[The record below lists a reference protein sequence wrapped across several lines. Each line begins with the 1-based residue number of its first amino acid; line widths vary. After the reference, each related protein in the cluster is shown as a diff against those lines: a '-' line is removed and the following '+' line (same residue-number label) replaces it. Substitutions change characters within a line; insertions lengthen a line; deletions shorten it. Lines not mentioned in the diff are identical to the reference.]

1 MVDTSVPIERIA
13 SDATTADRGAPALG
27 GVVHVG
33 DLVRS
38 PALQLRV
45 IGGAAGLRR
54 RVSWAHVSELSD
66 PTPWLFG
73 SELIMTTG
81 LALPRS
87 ARGQREYLARLDDAG
102 VAGLAVSEGL
112 HVPPLSRAFLAEADR
127 RTFPVV
133 EVPIPVP
140 FMAIAQE
147 VAAAVSVD
155 TARRLSAQL
164 QVFGAVRWLA
174 AGELTSDEV
183 FAQLERLSGYRLYAC
198 NPRGAPL
205 LEGLHV
211 PPAEHFDLIPRST
224 STPPTVPGGY
234 VVPVA
239 GPNGHAGWVL
249 ALENPDTHGGG
260 LSVVQHI
267 ATVIALRLAMLGQ
280 QREAWRREGAETFS
294 EMMQAPMDAPRVVR
308 RLGYHGFVE
317 GEDLVVAITGPLS
330 EGSDDGAVADVL
342 SEAGHP
348 HLLLRVDD
356 DVYVLLPATEEAMA
370 SMHTAALAPLGISR
384 PFRAGASL
392 SLAIREA
399 RSAVATAARTGLPS
413 VAYGDDP
420 TVRWLTDDSAA
431 LQSLAHDVLGA
442 VLRYDGQH
450 TSELVQTVRI
460 WLEVDRHTE
469 RAAQLLHIHTNTL
482 FYRVRRFEE
491 LSGRTLS
498 TTQGSAEVWLA
509 LRAMAHSNG

>member
-1 MVDTSVPIERIA
+1 MSDTNDPYEMDIP
-13 SDATTADRGAPALG
+13 DGPGLD
-27 GVVHVG
+27 GVVHVD

-38 PALQLRV
+38 PVLQLKV
-45 IGGAAGLRR
+45 IAGAGGLRR
-54 RVSWAHVSELSD
+54 RVSWAHVSELPD

-81 LALPRS
+81 LPLPRS
-87 ARGQREYLARLDDAG
+87 ARGQRDYLARLDDAG
-102 VAGLAVSEGL
+102 VSALAVSEGL
-112 HVPPLSRAFLAEADR
+112 HVPPLSRMFLAEAER
-127 RTFPVV
+127 RSFPVV

-183 FAQLERLSGYRLYAC
+183 FTRLEKLSGYRLYAC
-198 NPRGAPL
+198 NAAGAPL
-205 LEGLHV
+205 LAGLRV
-211 PPAEHFDLIPRST
+211 PAAELESLIPRNA

-294 EMMQAPMDAPRVVR
+294 EMMQAQMDAPQVVR
-308 RLGYHGFVE
+308 RLGYHGFVDGDE
-317 GEDLVVAITGPLS
+317 LVVAITGPLAV
-330 EGSDDGAVADVL
+330 GADDGAVADVL

-348 HLLLRVDD
+348 HLLLRIDD
-356 DVYVLLPATEEAMA
+356 DVYVLLPATDRAIA
-370 SMHTAALAPLGISR
+370 TMHTAALAPLGLSR
-384 PFRAGASL
+384 PFRPGAAL
-392 SLAIREA
+392 PLAIREA
-399 RSAVATAARTGLPS
+399 RSAVATAARTGVPS

-420 TVRWLTDDSAA
+420 TVRWLTDDSIA
-431 LQSLAHDVLGA
+431 LQGLAHDVLGE
-442 VLRYDGQH
+442 VLRYDSQH
-450 TSELVQTVRI
+450 AGELVHTVRT
-460 WLEVDRHTE
+460 WLEIDRHTE
-469 RAAQLLHIHTNTL
+469 RAAQLLHVHPNTL
-482 FYRVRRFEE
+482 LYRIRRFEE
-491 LSGRTLS
+491 ISGRTLS

-509 LRAMAHSNG
+509 LRAMAHSDRDQPTVQ